1 MRERGRFITFEGI
14 DGSGKTT
21 QLRLL
26 AERLRAEGRD
36 VFETAEP
43 GGTEVGRQI
52 RRVLLDS
59 ANQDLSPTTE
69 LLLYFASRAQNV
81 EQSILPALDAGRI
94 VLSDRF
100 TDSTL
105 AYQGYAR
112 GLGAETVLTLD
123 RIACKG
129 LVPDL
134 TLLIDL
140 DLDLGI
146 IRTRT
151 RNAAG
156 ATIETRLDEESADF
170 HRKVREA
177 YLPIARQHPNR
188 FRIIDGRGT
197 PQDVA
202 AKVWKE
208 VAAHV

>member
-1 MRERGRFITFEGI
+1 MQGHGCFITFEGI

-26 AERLRAEGRD
+26 GERLRAEGRD
-36 VFETAEP
+36 VLETAEP
-43 GGTEVGRQI
+43 GGTAVGQQI
-52 RRVLLDS
+52 RRILLDA
-59 ANQDLSPTTE
+59 ANQALRPTTE

-81 EQSILPALDAGRI
+81 EQAILPALAAGKV
-94 VLSDRF
+94 VLCDRF

-112 GLGAETVLTLD
+112 GLGTDTVLILD
-123 RIACKG
+123 RIACQG

-134 TLLIDL
+134 TVLIDL
-140 DLDLGI
+140 DLETGI
-146 IRTRT
+146 ARTRT

-156 ATIETRLDEESADF
+156 ETNETRLDEESADF
-170 HRKVREA
+170 HRRVREA
-177 YLPIARQHPNR
+177 YLTIARQHADR

-197 PQDVA
+197 PRDIA
-202 AKVWKE
+202 AAVWKE

>member
-1 MRERGRFITFEGI
+1 MGERGRFITFEGI

-26 AERLRAEGRD
+26 GERLRAEGRE

-43 GGTEVGRQI
+43 GGTTVGQQI
-52 RRVLLDS
+52 RRILLDS
-59 ANQDLSPTTE
+59 ANQDLRPTTE

-81 EQSILPALDAGRI
+81 EQSILPALAAGKI
-94 VLSDRF
+94 VLCDRF

-123 RIACKG
+123 RIACQG

-140 DLDLGI
+140 DLDIGI
-146 IRTRT
+146 ARTRT

-156 ATIETRLDEESADF
+156 ATNETRLDEESAEF
-170 HRKVREA
+170 HRRVREA
-177 YLPIARQHPNR
+177 YLTIARQHTNR
-188 FRIIDGRGT
+188 FRIIDGSGA
-197 PQDVA
+197 PEDIA
-202 AKVWKE
+202 AAVWKE